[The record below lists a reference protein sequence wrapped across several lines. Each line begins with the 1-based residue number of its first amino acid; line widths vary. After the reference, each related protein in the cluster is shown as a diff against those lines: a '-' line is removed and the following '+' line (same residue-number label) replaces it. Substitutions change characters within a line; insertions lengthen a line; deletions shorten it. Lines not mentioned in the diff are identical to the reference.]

1 MNKYNIKNIK
11 DVVST
16 NTYALSLKGK
26 DVFKEGLVIV
36 AEYQKKGRGQRGVSW
51 ESEKGKNI
59 IISIV
64 IEPHLAI
71 DRQFEINQIVTVAIL
86 DLLSELKID
95 GKIKWPN
102 DILIGNSKVAG
113 VLIENIISKN
123 IVTHSVIGIGL
134 NVNQVQFNNYLPKAT
149 SLKIERSK
157 EFLLN
162 ILIDKLLINI
172 QKRVINYRLG
182 LDINIEYLNSIFKKD
197 IVSVFEIDSQMF
209 NGIIRGVTDRGLI
222 IIETEN
228 KLKKFD
234 VKEIKMIF

>member
-1 MNKYNIKNIK
+1 MNKYNIINIK

-134 NVNQVQFNNYLPKAT
+134 NVNQVQFNNYSPKAT
-149 SLKIERSK
+149 SLKIERGKFFS
-157 EFLLN
+157 LN

-172 QKRVINYRLG
+172 QKRVVNYRLG
-182 LDINIEYLNSIFKKD
+182 IDINIEYLNSIFKKD
-197 IVSVFEIDSQMF
+197 IVSIFEIDSQIF

-222 IIETEN
+222 IIETES

-234 VKEIKMIF
+234 LKEIKMIF

>member
-1 MNKYNIKNIK
+1 MNKYNIINIK

-134 NVNQVQFNNYLPKAT
+134 NVNQVQFNNYSPKAT
-149 SLKIERSK
+149 SLKIERGKFFSLK
-157 EFLLN
+157 

-172 QKRVINYRLG
+172 QKRVVNYRLG
-182 LDINIEYLNSIFKKD
+182 IDINIEYLNSIFKKD
-197 IVSVFEIDSQMF
+197 IFSIFEIDSQIF

-222 IIETEN
+222 IIETES

-234 VKEIKMIF
+234 LKEIKMIF

>member
-1 MNKYNIKNIK
+1 MNKYNIINIK

-134 NVNQVQFNNYLPKAT
+134 NVNQVQFNNYSPKAT
-149 SLKIERSK
+149 SLKIERGKFFSLK
-157 EFLLN
+157 

-172 QKRVINYRLG
+172 QKRVVNYRLG
-182 LDINIEYLNSIFKKD
+182 IDINIEYLNSIFKKD
-197 IVSVFEIDSQMF
+197 IVSIFEIDSKIF

-222 IIETEN
+222 IIETES

-234 VKEIKMIF
+234 LKEIKMIF

>member
-1 MNKYNIKNIK
+1 LNKYNIININ

-26 DVFKEGLVIV
+26 DVFKEGLVIL
-36 AEYQKKGRGQRGVSW
+36 AKHQKQGKGQRGNIW

-64 IEPHLAI
+64 IEPHIAI
-71 DRQFEINQIVTVAIL
+71 DRQFEINKIITVAIL

-113 VLIENIISKN
+113 VLIENVISKK

-134 NVNQVQFNNYLPKAT
+134 NVNQVQFNNYSPKAT

-222 IIETEN
+222 IIETES